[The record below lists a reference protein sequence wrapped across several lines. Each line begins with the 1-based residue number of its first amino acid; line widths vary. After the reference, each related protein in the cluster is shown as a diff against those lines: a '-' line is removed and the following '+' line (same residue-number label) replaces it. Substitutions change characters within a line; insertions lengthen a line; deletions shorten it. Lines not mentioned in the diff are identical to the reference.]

1 MKSSLGPD
9 YPPMGGATVVDR
21 RAGPEAAPPAAP
33 GTPPAAILAS
43 ACRLF
48 AAQGFS
54 ATTTRSIAEAADVN
68 LAMIHYYFGNKEQL
82 YRKVLAQELV
92 ELTRIMRKVAEAD
105 AAPQDILAAWPGFI
119 LELHM
124 KRPDLMRL
132 VLRDM
137 TDSAPRL
144 PAVVRELGE
153 QGPLGLRQFLV
164 GVIEAVQVEGFAAG
178 IPPTHLVAIF
188 LGIGNGLV
196 AFAPMIA
203 AVLDLDM
210 RDPETAAAVGRSA
223 GTVVRRAVAPV
234 KEA

>member
-1 MKSSLGPD
+1 MAGVPV
-9 YPPMGGATVVDR
+9 AER
-21 RAGPEAAPPAAP
+21 RAGPEASAPAAP

-48 AAQGFS
+48 AANGFS

-82 YRKVLAQELV
+82 YRTVLAQELV
-92 ELTRIMRKVAEAD
+92 ELHRIMRADVKVD
-105 AAPQDILAAWPGFI
+105 GPPQDILAAWPGFI
-119 LELHM
+119 LDLHQ

-137 TDSAPRL
+137 TDSSPRL
-144 PAVVRELGE
+144 PAVVKELGE
-153 QGPLGLRQFLV
+153 QGPLGLRRFLV

-178 IPPTHLVAIF
+178 IPPAHLVAIF

-203 AVLDLDM
+203 AVFDLDM